1 MLFTKRV
8 CNCMGADHG
17 KHIDFRNLHG
27 KGSLELTF
35 VRDHVCKAVSEAAT
49 TCTKEV
55 EISTAAFAI
64 PSQHHARKHW
74 FSMLGV
80 VQVGHCLHE
89 SSKRTKP
96 LQCLTPMS
104 VRSSVL
110 SRVVTSFVGTCFTA
124 ARRPR
129 YCVVSAHSFPKLIF
143 WRVLMVRSGSQ
154 SLRLQLT
161 SPLCSLTN
169 VQVCTI
175 LCVFLN
181 RNSNSVFRKIRR
193 VGIIPIR
200 FLSLEPVFLEV
211 YQSGNLEP
219 LWKVEVSGP
228 DAEEATVERSVHQAD
243 STVSLQ
249 IHEICVVVL
258 AVRKSPRT
266 YKMQSSCL
274 STDRKFI

>member
-96 LQCLTPMS
+96 FTMPHANECPLFGVVQ
-104 VRSSVL
+104 
-110 SRVVTSFVGTCFTA
+110 SRNLICRDMLHCCEKTS
-124 ARRPR
+124 
-129 YCVVSAHSFPKLIF
+129 
-143 WRVLMVRSGSQ
+143 
-154 SLRLQLT
+154 
-161 SPLCSLTN
+161 
-169 VQVCTI
+169 I
-175 LCVFLN
+175 LCRLGPFLPEINLLESPDVFEVAPN
-181 RNSNSVFRKIRR
+181 
-193 VGIIPIR
+193 
-200 FLSLEPVFLEV
+200 LSD
-211 YQSGNLEP
+211 YN
-219 LWKVEVSGP
+219 
-228 DAEEATVERSVHQAD
+228 
-243 STVSLQ
+243 
-249 IHEICVVVL
+249 
-258 AVRKSPRT
+258 
-266 YKMQSSCL
+266 
-274 STDRKFI
+274 